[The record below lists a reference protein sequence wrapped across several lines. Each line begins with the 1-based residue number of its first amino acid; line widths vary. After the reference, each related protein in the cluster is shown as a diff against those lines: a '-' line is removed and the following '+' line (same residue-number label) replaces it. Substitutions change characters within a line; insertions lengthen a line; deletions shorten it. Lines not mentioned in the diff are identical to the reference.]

1 MFPRLPVTDQA
12 AETPAISVVPFHPL
26 TANAWVPPIW
36 IAATSGRTVH
46 RSKASAA
53 GAFWIVIESCADS
66 TVPLTARASKTMGP
80 FGNGERSK
88 VTVHDATPVASVQT
102 ALPTRTWTSVAR
114 NEVPVT
120 VAEVFATAPDE
131 GDVIFTA
138 GASTTVSFAT
148 KDSAKPEYAV
158 RNAPGVVGELDERV

>member
-1 MFPRLPVTDQA
+1 MFPMLPVTDQA

-26 TANAWVPPIW
+26 AANAWVPPTW

-66 TVPLTARASKTMGP
+66 TVPLNARASKTIGP
-80 FGNGERSK
+80 FGKGERSN
-88 VTVHDATPVASVQT
+88 VMVHDATPIAFVQT

-114 NEVPVT
+114 DAMPVT
-120 VAEVFATAPDE
+120 VAEVVATAPDL

-138 GASTTVSFAT
+138 GASTALSFAT

-158 RNAPGVVGELDERV
+158 RNAPGVVGKLDERV